1 MYNDFV
7 ITEYFGFLMTVAKL
21 YDDGLSIGEIAQKLK
36 KDESEVNNAVISIC
50 MARESYRMDVLKQ
63 R

>member
-7 ITEYFGFLMTVAKL
+7 KTEDLGFSMAVAKL
-21 YDDGLSIGEIAQKLK
+21 YDDGLSVSEIAQKLK

-50 MARESYRMDVLKQ
+50 MVRESYRMDVLKQ

>member
-7 ITEYFGFLMTVAKL
+7 NTEIFGFLMTVAKL
-21 YDDGLSIGEIAQKLK
+21 YDDGYSIGEIAQKLRK
-36 KDESEVNNAVISIC
+36 EERHVNNAVICIS
-50 MARESYRMDVLKQ
+50 MARENYRTNVLEQ